1 MDKRKYILSVV
12 SVIAAGIFCG
22 GMTDNVNA
30 KATNSEVAKTAQRN
44 FVNEPK
50 EDDRVAIVMYVK
62 DEIKDGVVYE
72 TERPVRVFQYRVQ
85 AERYIK
91 EHEEV
96 HQYKRG
102 LYAGELRIR
111 ESKLWR

>member
-1 MDKRKYILSVV
+1 MRKRKNVLKFSAIVAVMIL
-12 SVIAAGIFCG
+12 GCG
-22 GMTDNVNA
+22 TVDKASA
-30 KATNSEVAKTAQRN
+30 KATDKKAAEVAQRN

-50 EDDRVAIVMYVK
+50 EDNRVAIVMYVK
-62 DEIKDGVVYE
+62 EEIKDGVVYE
-72 TERPVRVFQYRVQ
+72 TERPVKVFQYRVQ

-91 EHEEV
+91 EHEDI

-102 LYAGELRIR
+102 LFAGELRIR

>member
-1 MDKRKYILSVV
+1 MDKRKFILSVV
-12 SVIAAGIFCG
+12 SFVAAGILGG
-22 GMTDNVNA
+22 GMIDNVNA
-30 KATNSEVAKTAQRN
+30 KVTNSKVAETAQRN

-50 EDDRVAIVMYVK
+50 EDNRVAIVMYVK

-72 TERPVRVFQYRVQ
+72 TERPVKVFQYRVQ

-91 EHEEV
+91 EHEDI

-111 ESKLWR
+111 ESRLWR